1 MPSSPKPGLTRRE
14 ALKGAAAATAAASC
28 GTGGDS
34 GTASGPGSID
44 TIIIVM
50 MENRSF
56 DHWLGA
62 RKLLEGA
69 AEDGLTDTMS
79 NPGTDGS
86 PVAPYAEAAPCPSDP
101 PHGWTSCH
109 DQWNQGQNDGFV
121 TEYAA
126 RNGTDG
132 TGVMA
137 YQTRETAPISWALAD
152 SFGVCDQYF
161 CSVMGPTWPNRFYA
175 HMASS
180 EGKQDNSLPDGSAG
194 FTEMNIWKALSA
206 AGVDWGYYYSD
217 LPILGLMADTW
228 DDSRVGMVE
237 DFYAKA
243 EAGTLPPVVWL
254 DPAFSYNDNHPPHHP
269 GLGELFLASIYEAL
283 AASPQWER
291 CLLILT
297 YDEHGGFFDHV
308 APGTC
313 QDDHAKDGFDQLGF
327 RVPTLLIGPW
337 VKQGAIST
345 PFDHTSWL
353 KMVCETHGIDPW
365 NTRLKWATSLAEGI
379 DQDRLARNEP
389 LPPVALPAFD
399 FDPETVG
406 EECFYGQTL
415 PRPLQVLRDHCEA
428 QGFPYRLADRGAVVG
443 PFVRQWKRRG
453 LVS

>member
-1 MPSSPKPGLTRRE
+1 MSPSPKAGLTRRE
-14 ALKGAAAATAAASC
+14 ALKAAAAATAAASC

-34 GTASGPGSID
+34 GEAASGPGSIE

-69 AEDGLTDTMS
+69 AEEGLTATMS
-79 NPGTDGS
+79 NNTAAGVVVTPF
-86 PVAPYAEAAPCPSDP
+86 AETAPCPSDP

-109 DQWNQGQNDGFV
+109 DQWNEGLNDGFV
-121 TEYAA
+121 SEYAA

-132 TGVMA
+132 SGVMA
-137 YQTRETAPISWALAD
+137 YQTRETTPISWALAD

-180 EGKQDNSLPDGSAG
+180 EGKQDNSLPDGGG
-194 FTEMNIWKALSA
+194 FTEMNIWRALSA
-206 AGVDWGYYYSD
+206 AGVDWAYYYSD

-228 DDSRVGMVE
+228 DDNRVGMIE
-237 DFYAKA
+237 DFYQKA
-243 EAGTLPPVVWL
+243 EAGTLPPVVWV

-291 CLLILT
+291 CLLIVT

-308 APGTC
+308 PPGAC
-313 QDDHAKDGFDQLGF
+313 DDDRADEGFDQLGF

-345 PFDHTSWL
+345 TFDHTSWL
-353 KMVCETHGIDPW
+353 KMVCETHGITPW
-365 NTRLKWATSLAEGI
+365 NTRLEWATSIAAGI

-389 LPPVALPAFD
+389 LPAVALPAFD

-406 EECFYGQTL
+406 DECFYGQTL
-415 PRPLQVLRDHCEA
+415 PRPLQALRDHCEA
-428 QGFPYRLADRGAVVG
+428 QGLPYRLADRGAVVG